1 MSVKADQIAERVSQV
16 ISEREDRENI
26 EAQIQELENHML
38 SNQIEKEFQIRF
50 GSNWRNYSDLVK
62 VVEEQRRL
70 EDNAISEFK
79 KLLENEEGKE

>member
-38 SNQIEKEFQIRF
+38 SNQLEREFQIRF

-79 KLLENEEGKE
+79 KLLENVEGKE

>member
-38 SNQIEKEFQIRF
+38 SNQLEREFQIRF

-79 KLLENEEGKE
+79 KLLDEEGLK

>member
-16 ISEREDRENI
+16 ISEREDRKDI
-26 EAQIQELENHML
+26 EVQIQALENHIL
-38 SNQIEKEFQIRF
+38 SNQIEREFQIRF

-62 VVEEQRRL
+62 IVEEQRRL

-79 KLLENEEGKE
+79 KLLKNEEGLK